1 MQYLLT
7 LLLLVSSFIFSS
19 EEEAKECADI
29 EDTTQRLS
37 CYDSLFAPQQIEDP
51 KLVITQ
57 KKQEVEITKQD
68 KEIKKEVKKEVKKE
82 RERRFGLPKRLEK
95 EEDKVEIRDQI
106 INVKKLADLR
116 LEVTLENGQKWRSV
130 EKIRQ
135 VRLKTNQ
142 KVIISDGFISG
153 YVLKVVDNKISIRVR
168 RIK

>member
-1 MQYLLT
+1 MKYLLT
-7 LLLLVSSFIFSS
+7 LLLLASSFIFSS

-57 KKQEVEITKQD
+57 KKQEVKIAKQD
-68 KEIKKEVKKEVKKE
+68 KEIKKE

-95 EEDKVEIRDQI
+95 EEDKVEIKDKI
-106 INVKKLADLR
+106 LEVKKLADLR
-116 LEVTLENGQKWRSV
+116 LDVILENGQKWRSV

-135 VRLKTNQ
+135 VRLKANQ
-142 KVIISDGFISG
+142 KVVISEGFISG
-153 YVLKVVDNKISIRVR
+153 YVLKVVDKKISIRVR

>member
-1 MQYLLT
+1 MKYLLT
-7 LLLLVSSFIFSS
+7 LLLLASFFIFSS

-37 CYDSLFAPQQIEDP
+37 CYDSLFAPQQIEDS

-57 KKQEVEITKQD
+57 KKQEVEIAKQD
-68 KEIKKEVKKEVKKE
+68 KEIKKE

-95 EEDKVEIRDQI
+95 EEDKVEIKDKI
-106 INVKKLADLR
+106 LEVKRLADLR
-116 LEVTLENGQKWRSV
+116 LDVTLENGQKWRSV

-135 VRLKTNQ
+135 VRLKANQ
-142 KVIISDGFISG
+142 KIIISEGFISG
-153 YVLKVVDNKISIRVR
+153 YILKVVDKKISIRVR

>member
-1 MQYLLT
+1 MKYLLT

-57 KKQEVEITKQD
+57 KKQEVEIAKPD
-68 KEIKKEVKKEVKKE
+68 KEIKKEVKKE

-95 EEDKVEIRDQI
+95 EEDKVEIKDKI
-106 INVKKLADLR
+106 IEVKKLADLR
-116 LEVTLENGQKWRSV
+116 LDVTLENGQKWRSV

-135 VRLKTNQ
+135 VRLKANQ
-142 KVIISDGFISG
+142 RVVISEGFISG
-153 YVLKVVDNKISIRVR
+153 YVLKVVDKKISIRVR

>member
-7 LLLLVSSFIFSS
+7 LLLLASPFISSS

-37 CYDSLFAPQQIEDP
+37 CYDSLFAPQQIINS
-51 KLVITQ
+51 KIVVTQ
-57 KKQEVEITKQD
+57 KKQEVEIAKSD
-68 KEIKKEVKKEVKKE
+68 KEIKKEVKKE

-95 EEDKVEIRDQI
+95 EEEKVEIRDQI

-135 VRLKTNQ
+135 VRLKANQ
-142 KVIISDGFISG
+142 KVVISEGFISG